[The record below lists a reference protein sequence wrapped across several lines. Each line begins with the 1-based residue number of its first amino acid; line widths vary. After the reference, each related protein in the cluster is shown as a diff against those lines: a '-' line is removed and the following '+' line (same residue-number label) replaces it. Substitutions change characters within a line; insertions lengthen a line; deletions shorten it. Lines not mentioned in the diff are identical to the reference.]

1 MAKAITVWQS
11 ESGKTFDSKE
21 AAEFED
27 RLSEL
32 ENALDSVPA
41 HDPFEGPGSREIAEW
56 LFANYKLERI
66 TP

>member
-21 AAEFED
+21 AAELED
-27 RLSEL
+27 RVSEL
-32 ENALDSVPA
+32 ENALASIPA
-41 HDPFEGPGSREIAEW
+41 YDDFEGPCNREIAEW
-56 LFANYKLERI
+56 LLANYKLERI

>member
-21 AAEFED
+21 AAELED
-27 RLSEL
+27 RVSEL
-32 ENALDSVPA
+32 ENALDSVPTG
-41 HDPFEGPGSREIAEW
+41 DPYEGPCSREIAEW
-56 LFANYKLERI
+56 LLANYKLERI